1 MGKTD
6 FNKLVLQSSFD
17 QIDRLEPYLKSIRQQ
32 VEFSDNQLSRI
43 RLSVNEAVTNAIMH
57 GNKEDPSKKVR
68 ITAEFQENTL
78 KVSVKDEGSGF
89 DPSSLPDPLQNKNLL
104 KESGRG
110 IFLIKQY
117 ADEVDFSDNGTK
129 LTMQFNLKD

>member
-32 VEFSDNQLSRI
+32 VGFSDDQLSRI

-89 DPSSLPDPLQNKNLL
+89 DTSSLPDPLQNKNLL

-117 ADEVDFSDNGTK
+117 TDEVDFSDNGTK

>member
-1 MGKTD
+1 MDKKYS
-6 FNKLVLQSSFD
+6 NELALPSSFD
-17 QIDRLEPYLKSIRQQ
+17 QIDRLEPFLKKIQQ
-32 VEFSDNQLSRI
+32 RVGFSDDQFSRI
-43 RLSVNEAVTNAIMH
+43 RLSVNEAVTNAIIH
-57 GNKEDPSKKVR
+57 GNKEDTSKKVH
-68 ITAEFQENTL
+68 ITAELQEGAL

-117 ADEVDFSDNGTK
+117 ADQTDFSDNGTK
-129 LTMQFNLKD
+129 LTMQFNLKT

>member
-17 QIDRLEPYLKSIRQQ
+17 QIDRLEPYLKSIREQ
-32 VEFSDNQLSRI
+32 VEFSDDQFSRI
-43 RLSVNEAVTNAIMH
+43 RLSVNEAVTNAIIH